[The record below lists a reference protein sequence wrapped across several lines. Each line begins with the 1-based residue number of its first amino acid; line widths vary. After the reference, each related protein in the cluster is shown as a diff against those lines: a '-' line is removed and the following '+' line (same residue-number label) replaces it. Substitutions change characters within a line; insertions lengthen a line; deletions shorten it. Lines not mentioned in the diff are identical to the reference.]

1 MFLRFLKLKKEK
13 KIRQFLPRKA
23 KTLYR
28 SVARIRGTEFDRV
41 ILFYLHLYLL
51 YHQFTSPFIR
61 VTQLYALVLQPR
73 TYPFFFSRLSF
84 FFRYIFPCI
93 PTFVCPPGVKPFRA
107 TSRLSKFTLSPS
119 FRSKTMFP
127 LFDHF
132 SFSVR
137 CTRLSQGFKHVVRAR
152 PRWKTVETTG
162 DTHRKKYTDPRALS
176 EEDTER
182 IKKKKKNREKKKR
195 RQRERN
201 GEEGKVEVARSVY
214 IWEEY
219 FHSITVFNRGS

>member
-1 MFLRFLKLKKEK
+1 M
-13 KIRQFLPRKA
+13 
-23 KTLYR
+23 YR
-28 SVARIRGTEFDRV
+28 SIARIRGTEFDRV
-41 ILFYLHLYLL
+41 ILLYFHLYLL
-51 YHQFTSPFIR
+51 YLQFTSPFIR
-61 VTQLYALVLQPR
+61 VTQLYALVLQPH

-162 DTHRKKYTDPRALS
+162 DTHRKKYRSARAVRRRYRK
-176 EEDTER
+176 D
-182 IKKKKKNREKKKR
+182 KNREKKKR
-195 RQRERN
+195 RQREKTRR
-201 GEEGKVEVARSVY
+201 GESRSRSQRLYLGRV
-214 IWEEY
+214 